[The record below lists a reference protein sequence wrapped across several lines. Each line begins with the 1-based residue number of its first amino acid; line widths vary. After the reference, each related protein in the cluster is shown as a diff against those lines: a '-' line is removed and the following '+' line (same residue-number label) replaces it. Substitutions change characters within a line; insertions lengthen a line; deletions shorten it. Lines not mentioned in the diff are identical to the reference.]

1 MDSKNYYKKNKIY
14 ILDFCN
20 ILLPNNKILN
30 KNKKWRERRLRQS

>member
-1 MDSKNYYKKNKIY
+1 MSWELNMDSKNYYKKNKIY

-20 ILLPNNKILN
+20 ILL